1 MEIRTEVEWCG
12 IIESA
17 IQSGEKI
24 TKWCREQGIEKSV
37 FYSHCRTLGYIK
49 DGGRTDK
56 WNACSAD
63 SRFVSAETISPGTR
77 KEPSLVPVPKRTI
90 CAAMQEI
97 GKEEIYPAR
106 DPAPSPDM
114 FPSVCIQKDAWKV
127 FVGDGFRK
135 ETLRDVLEVIADAQG
150 S

>member
-24 TKWCREQGIEKSV
+24 TKWCREKGIDKSV
-37 FYSHCRTLGYIK
+37 FYNHCRTLGYIR

-56 WNACSAD
+56 WNACAAD
-63 SRFVSAETISPGTR
+63 SGIVSAETSSPDIR
-77 KEPSLVPVPKRTI
+77 EEPSLVPVPKRTI
-90 CAAMQEI
+90 RAAMQEI
-97 GKEEIYPAR
+97 REDDIFPAR
-106 DPAPSPDM
+106 DPVPSPDM

-135 ETLRDVLEVIADAQG
+135 ETLRDVLEVIANAQG

>member
-12 IIESA
+12 IIEAA

-49 DGGRTDK
+49 DGVRTDK
-56 WNACSAD
+56 WSACGAD
-63 SRFVSAETISPGTR
+63 SGIASEENIGPDIP
-77 KEPSLVPVPKRTI
+77 KEPSLVPVPKHTIRT
-90 CAAMQEI
+90 AMQEI
-97 GKEEIYPAR
+97 REDDIFPAR
-106 DPAPSPDM
+106 DPAPSPDI
-114 FPSVCIQKDAWKV
+114 FPSVCIQKDVWKV

-135 ETLRDVLEVIADAQG
+135 ETLRDVLEVIANAKG

>member
-1 MEIRTEVEWCG
+1 MEIRTEKEWCS

-24 TKWCREQGIEKSV
+24 TQWCREQGIEKSV
-37 FYSHCRTLGYIK
+37 FYSHCRRLGYIK

-56 WNACSAD
+56 WDVCRVD
-63 SRFVSAETISPGTR
+63 SGIFSAETISPDTR
-77 KEPSLVPVPKRTI
+77 KESSLVPVPKHTI
-90 CAAMQEI
+90 RAAMQET
-97 GKEEIYPAR
+97 GKDEICPDR
-106 DPAPSPDM
+106 DPALSPDM
-114 FPSVCIQKDAWKV
+114 FPSVCIQKDVWKV

-135 ETLRDVLEVIADAQG
+135 DTLRDVLEVIANAQG